1 LINIRKYLEK
11 QVIKSKLVG
20 TGIENSDLM
29 NIDLIKIFLS
39 FYLNDFEIFNY
50 EDLPIIKNIYA
61 KDKENLFEFWF
72 AAI

>member
-1 LINIRKYLEK
+1 
-11 QVIKSKLVG
+11 
-20 TGIENSDLM
+20 M